1 MSQQTVRIY
10 EFGPFRL
17 DAGEHLLLR
26 DGEAVP
32 LTPKAFDL
40 LLALVVHHGHLLEKD
55 ELLKK
60 VWPDTFVEE
69 ANLAS
74 NISQL
79 RKALGDGENGQRYIE
94 TVPKRG
100 YRFVSN
106 VMKIQ
111 DESTDSAIKGQ
122 PGSQSIGAEEEQAAN
137 AGEPPPAH
145 PAMKVEDLASKIKR
159 YQRSALIAL
168 ALLILSGA
176 GLVYYV
182 LRPPLQ
188 PKVLGYTPITN
199 DGHPKTFPQYS
210 ARARHPLVV
219 SDKQLYFTEI
229 IGDQR
234 ILTQVSIA
242 GGETVAIPTGFAA
255 PLVLDLSPTRS
266 ELLVASQTS
275 ELVREWPLWVVP
287 VNGGPSRRVG
297 GILGHGAAWAPDGK
311 KIVYAYGSELYLVGS
326 DGTAARKLVTLSS
339 SAHSLRW
346 SPDGSRL
353 RFSLQD
359 QKTFSTSI
367 WEVSADGGT
376 LHQFL
381 PGWNA
386 PASMCCG
393 NWTAD
398 GKYFVFQSSID
409 WTTSI
414 WAIREPAGSQSK
426 SEPTLL
432 TNGPMDFWYP
442 APSPDGRRIYVVGVK
457 RRGELARYDAKT
469 QRFESYLPNVS
480 AEHLNFSPDGE
491 RVAYVTFPE
500 GDLWRSKVD
509 GSERLRLSFPPI
521 RATAPRW
528 SPDGKRIA
536 FSAVIPGKP
545 RKIYIVSADGGAPQ
559 QLTAEERMEQDPGW
573 SPDGKMLVFGIT
585 DTRTIHLIDLNTLEV
600 TKLPGS
606 EGMFS
611 PRWSPDGLYIATL
624 STDAQRMMLFDRALE
639 KWSVLATTRVGWPH
653 WSRDGKRIY
662 FMDSR
667 ALFRLRIDNREI
679 EQLTTLKDLRLAFG
693 YYGPW
698 IGWAPDDSP
707 LVLRDM
713 GIQDIYA
720 LEWQTP

>member
-1 MSQQTVRIY
+1 MSQQAKPLY

-17 DAGEHLLLR
+17 DAAEHLLLR

-40 LLALVVHHGHLLEKD
+40 LLALVERHGHLLEKD

-79 RKALGDGENGQRYIE
+79 RKTLGDGENGQRFIE
-94 TVPKRG
+94 TAPKRG
-100 YRFVSN
+100 YRFVASVKKVVN
-106 VMKIQ
+106 EREEPTIQ
-111 DESTDSAIKGQ
+111 EQ
-122 PGSQSIGAEEEQAAN
+122 PGSQSAVAEGEQASN
-137 AGEPPPAH
+137 TGEPTTTYPA
-145 PAMKVEDLASKIKR
+145 AKAESLTSKVKR
-159 YQRSALIAL
+159 HQRSALIAL
-168 ALLILSGA
+168 AVLILLGA
-176 GLVYYV
+176 AIAYFV

-199 DGHPKTFPQYS
+199 DGHPKTFPQYN

-219 SDKQLYFTEI
+219 GDKQIYFTEVV
-229 IGDQR
+229 GGQWL
-234 ILTQVSIA
+234 LTQVSIA
-242 GGETVAIPTGFAA
+242 GGETVVIPTEFAA
-255 PLVLDLSPTRS
+255 PLVLDLSPNRT
-266 ELLVASQTS
+266 ELLVASQAPN
-275 ELVREWPLWVVP
+275 LGGEWPLWVVP

-297 GILGHGAAWAPDGK
+297 GILCHGAAWAPDGK
-311 KIVYAYGSELYLVGS
+311 KIVYAYGSELYLVES
-326 DGTAARKLVTLSS
+326 DGTAARKLVTLANRPYSP
-339 SAHSLRW
+339 RW

-353 RFSLQD
+353 RFAIQD
-359 QKTFSTSI
+359 PKTFSTSL
-367 WEVSADGGT
+367 WEVSADGGN
-376 LHQFL
+376 LHPFL

-386 PASMCCG
+386 PASLCCG

-409 WTTSI
+409 WTTNI

-432 TNGPMDFWYP
+432 TSGPMDFWYP

-457 RRGELARYDAKT
+457 RRGELARYDTKT
-469 QRFESYLPNVS
+469 QRFESYFPNVS
-480 AEHLNFSPDGE
+480 AEHLDFSRDGDW
-491 RVAYVTFPE
+491 VAYVTFPE

-521 RATAPRW
+521 RATSPRW

-545 RKIYIVSADGGAPQ
+545 RKIYLVSADGGAPQ
-559 QLTAEERMEQDPGW
+559 RLTAEERMEQDPGW

-606 EGMFS
+606 EGMYS

-662 FMDSR
+662 FMDSG

-698 IGWAPDDSP
+698 IGWDPDDSP
-707 LVLRDM
+707 LLLRDM

-720 LEWQTP
+720 LEFQTP